1 MKTRTHWAA
10 LAALVALLL
19 AARPAASGEAQGGP
33 QDMIR
38 RSTDRALAIV
48 MDPALKGP
56 EKREER
62 RQKIRAVV
70 DEGFNWDDMARSAL
84 GRHWRARTPE
94 ERKVFVPL
102 FADLL
107 RNTYM
112 SKIEGYTG
120 NKVLYKGERVEG
132 SYARVS
138 VEIITTKGTAV
149 PVVYSVKQFDG
160 KWLVYDLAIEGVK
173 LVNNYRRQFDSIL
186 DRGSFAQL
194 IEKLKAKVASIKDE

>member
-1 MKTRTHWAA
+1 VKTRTRWAV

-19 AARPAASGEAQGGP
+19 AARPAAAGEPEVGP
-33 QDMIR
+33 QERIR
-38 RSTDRALAIV
+38 RSTDKTLAIV

-56 EKREER
+56 EKKEER
-62 RQKIRAVV
+62 RQKIRGVV
-70 DEGFNWDDMARSAL
+70 DEGFNWDDMARRAL

-94 ERKVFVPL
+94 ERKEFVPL
-102 FADLL
+102 FAELL

-112 SKIEGYTG
+112 SKIEGYTR
-120 NKVLYKGERVEG
+120 NKVVYKGERVEG

-149 PVVYSVKQFDG
+149 PVTYSMKQFDG

-186 DRGSFAQL
+186 NRGSFAQL

>member
-1 MKTRTHWAA
+1 
-10 LAALVALLL
+10 
-19 AARPAASGEAQGGP
+19 
-33 QDMIR
+33 MIR